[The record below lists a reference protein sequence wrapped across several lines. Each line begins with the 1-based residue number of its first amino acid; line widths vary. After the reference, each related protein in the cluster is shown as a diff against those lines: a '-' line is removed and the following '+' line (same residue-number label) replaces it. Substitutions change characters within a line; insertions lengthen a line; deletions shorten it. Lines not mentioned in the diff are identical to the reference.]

1 MTITEQNAILNES
14 LENLNLAKA
23 KISNLVDQNHKNMLK
38 LQAATDLVFNYSA
51 IFLKTTPGKA
61 FLSEFVKIMKS

>member
-14 LENLNLAKA
+14 LENLNLAKT
-23 KISNLVDQNHKNMLK
+23 KISDLVDQNHKNMLK
-38 LQAATDLVFNYSA
+38 LQAAIDLVFNYSD